1 MLNCLWMLGGID
13 MKKIIKKIK
22 FYFFKRKHNNKDYI
36 Y

>member
-1 MLNCLWMLGGID
+1 

-22 FYFFKRKHNNKDYI
+22 FYFWLKKNKKHLQKRDFI